1 MARLHS
7 LTVPDKPS
15 SGWGILQMT
24 IAVIL
29 YVAFVAAAAIFIW
42 KVIRTKSTE
51 NRDRNP
57 GDW

>member
-1 MARLHS
+1 MIVA
-7 LTVPDKPS
+7 
-15 SGWGILQMT
+15 
-24 IAVIL
+24 AIL
-29 YVAFVAAAAIFIW
+29 YVAFAAAAAIFIW